1 LTAANGEIDGG
12 FGWSID
18 LDGST
23 AVVAEGNDDIMNGGA
38 YVFTRQAEGVWTQQ
52 QLAASA
58 AFAEEWRV
66 AIDDGT
72 VLIGA
77 PLEPKGLGD
86 EAGSAHVFRGVGSQT
101 PQSLE

>member
-1 LTAANGEIDGG
+1 
-12 FGWSID
+12 
-18 LDGST
+18 
-23 AVVAEGNDDIMNGGA
+23 
-38 YVFTRQAEGVWTQQ
+38 
-52 QLAASA
+52 LAASA

-72 VLIGA
+72 VLVGS
-77 PLEPKGLGD
+77 PLELKGLGD